1 VIPDYSEEDSVSEVS
16 VKDDVRSRVEARMK
30 ELEPLVK
37 EYDELRRIAAAI
49 DTQEGQAA
57 TDGIARRTGRA
68 TPRRALRASGPGRGG
83 HGARSEEARKLI
95 AEKPGISVAELA
107 EKMGIGTTYLYRLLP
122 RLEREGA
129 LRKEGK
135 GYHLA

>member
-1 VIPDYSEEDSVSEVS
+1 VIPIHLQEDSVSDVS

-49 DTQEGQAA
+49 DTQEAA
-57 TDGIARRTGRA
+57 ADGTARRPGRA
-68 TPRRALRASGPGRGG
+68 APRRTLRASGPGRGG
-83 HGARSEEARKLI
+83 HGARSDEARKLI
-95 AEKPGISVAELA
+95 GEKPGISVAELA